1 MKLGV
6 NTMVWTTQVGE
17 KQNPLFARIKEW
29 GFDGV
34 EPFITPDEPADI
46 AAVRATLDRLQLERT
61 TCTVMPRD
69 ASLVSYDAATRANG
83 VAYLK
88 KCVDRTADLG
98 AHVICGPMHSAL
110 GFMTGNRRTE
120 KEWNWA
126 VKGLRAVA
134 ARAEKRGVCICV
146 EPLNRFETYFLN
158 TLEDAARL
166 IRDVDTPNVKIHFDT
181 FHSNIEEKHQA
192 EALRAVAKDVGHVH
206 ISESDRGVP
215 GTGHN
220 DWKGIFKVL
229 KETNYDG
236 WLTIES
242 FAQPEPALAAA
253 AAIWRDL
260 SPSADELARQGLHFM
275 KSLARKV
282 GIR

>member
-1 MKLGV
+1 MKFGV

-17 KQNPLFARIKEW
+17 KQDPLFARIKEW

-34 EPFITPDEPADI
+34 EPFITPDEPANL
-46 AAVRATLDRLQLERT
+46 AAVRATLDRLELERT
-61 TCTVMPRD
+61 TCTVLPRD
-69 ASLVSYDAATRANG
+69 ANLISADAATRANG
-83 VAYLK
+83 VDYLK

-98 AHVICGPMHSAL
+98 ARLMCGPLHSGL
-110 GFMTGNRRTE
+110 GVFTGARRTA

-126 VKGLRAVA
+126 IKGLRAVA
-134 ARAEKRGVCICV
+134 ARAQKRGVCLCI

-166 IRDVDTPNVKIHFDT
+166 VHDIGSPNVKIHFDT

-192 EALRAVAKDVGHVH
+192 EAARAVAKDLGHVH
-206 ISESDRGVP
+206 ISESDRGIP

-220 DWKGIFKVL
+220 DWTGVFKVL
-229 KETNYDG
+229 KETGYDG
-236 WLTIES
+236 WVTIES

-260 SPSADELARQGLHFM
+260 SPSGDELAREGLKFM
-275 KSLARKV
+275 KGVARKL

>member
-1 MKLGV
+1 MKFGV

-17 KQNPLFARIKEW
+17 RQSPLLGRIKEW

-34 EPFITPDEPADI
+34 ELFLSTDEPADI
-46 AAVRATLDRLQLERT
+46 PAVRATLNRLQLERT
-61 TCTVMPRD
+61 TCCVLPRQ
-69 ASLVSYDAATRANG
+69 ANLVSADAATRAQG
-83 VAYLK
+83 VEFLK

-98 AHVICGPMHSAL
+98 ASLICGPLYAGL
-110 GFMTGNRRTE
+110 GVMTGSRRAG
-120 KEWNWA
+120 KEWKWA
-126 VKGLRAVA
+126 VKGLRAAA
-134 ARAEKRGVCICV
+134 ARAQKRGVCLCL

-166 IRDVDTPNVKIHFDT
+166 VRDVDAPNVKIHFDT
-181 FHSNIEEKHQA
+181 FHSNIEEQHPA
-192 EALRAVAKDVGHVH
+192 EALRAVAKQLGHVH
-206 ISESDRGVP
+206 LSENDRGIP
-215 GTGHN
+215 GTGHV

-229 KETNYDG
+229 KETGYDG

-260 SPSADELARQGLHFM
+260 APTGDELARQGLHFA

-282 GIR
+282 GIK